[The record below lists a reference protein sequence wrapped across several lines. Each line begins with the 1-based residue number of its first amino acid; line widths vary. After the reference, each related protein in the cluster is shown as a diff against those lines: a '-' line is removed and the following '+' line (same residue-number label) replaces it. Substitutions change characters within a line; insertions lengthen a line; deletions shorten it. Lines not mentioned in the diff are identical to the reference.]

1 MNCDSQH
8 EPKGADEWDSWLQ
21 LQAPRLLLFARQ
33 QTRSEADAHDLVQ
46 EAVVEAWELTK
57 GAPPGAGLVFSIIR
71 RRAIDLGRR
80 EDRRLK
86 REAAALAGGEPDWF
100 APEIEDRER
109 GRLLQDALGR
119 LPEIQRSVVT
129 LKVWGGLTFAE
140 IAETLDIPANTAAS
154 RYRYALEELRQ
165 FTKEVFA

>member
-1 MNCDSQH
+1 MNSDSVH
-8 EPKGADEWDSWLQ
+8 DRPGPDDWDEWIQ
-21 LQAPRLLLFARQ
+21 FQAPRLLLFARQ
-33 QTRSEADAHDLVQ
+33 QTRSEPDAHDLVQ

-57 GAPPGAGLVFSIIR
+57 GAPPVAGLVFAIIR

-80 EDRRLK
+80 EDRRIK
-86 REAAALAGGEPDWF
+86 REAAAQAVGEPEWF

-109 GRLLQDALGR
+109 GRLLQDALSR
-119 LPEIQRSVVT
+119 LPEMQRSVVT
-129 LKVWGGLTFAE
+129 LKVWGGLTFSE

-154 RYRYALEELRQ
+154 RYRYALEELRS

>member
-1 MNCDSQH
+1 MNSKSQH
-8 EPKGADEWDSWLQ
+8 ESSGADEWDSWLA

-33 QTRSEADAHDLVQ
+33 QSRSEPDAQDLVQ
-46 EAVVEAWELTK
+46 EAVVEAWELTQ
-57 GAPPGAGLVFSIIR
+57 GTPPGAGLVFAIIR

-80 EDRRLK
+80 EDRRLQ
-86 REAAALAGGEPDWF
+86 REAASQPVGEPGWF
-100 APEIEDRER
+100 APLIEERER
-109 GRLLQDALGR
+109 GRLLQAALSR
-119 LPEIQRSVVT
+119 LPEVQRSVVT